1 MKIWIKLLIGSI
13 IGVFLVFFLP
23 SQGIE
28 AEDIFSFLYTLII
41 NIGRY
46 ALFPMVFFALALG
59 TYELRVDRRL
69 IRTYL
74 RLFLFL
80 LFSTGVLTL
89 LGVFSVMLFSPGRIP
104 IFIENEVS
112 IDIPTFKESLLQ
124 VFPRNFFSVFFSEG
138 NHLFPIFIAALL
150 MGLNFSFDKV
160 VIRPVAQVF
169 DSLSRIFYKLGSLI
183 VELMGLGCIALTA
196 YLLMQIKNVP
206 QFDLFSQLLTILLVD
221 SLIVVLAIY
230 PALIYFFGG
239 KENPYKWLYA
249 SLGPLILA
257 FLSGDNLFS
266 VPFLI
271 KHGKENMGVPRRLNS
286 TAYPLFA
293 MVGKAGTA
301 MVTAVSFLVILTS
314 YSSLGISFGQYMWV
328 FLFSFLISF
337 ILAPFP
343 ATGVIVALSLLCG
356 MYGKGVEEGFLIIKP
371 IIPLLTSIAVTLDV
385 VTSSFSA
392 FLLARHEG
400 IQKEIEISSFI

>member
-13 IGVFLVFFLP
+13 IGVFLVVFLP

-28 AEDIFSFLYTLII
+28 AEETLSFLYTLII

-59 TYELRVDRRL
+59 TYELRVDRKL
-69 IRTYL
+69 LTTYL

-80 LFSTGVLTL
+80 LLSTAVLSL

-104 IFIENEVS
+104 IFIEKEVS
-112 IDIPTFKESLLQ
+112 IHIPALKESLLLA
-124 VFPRNFFSVFFSEG
+124 FPRNFFNVFFSGG
-138 NHLFPIFIAALL
+138 NHLFPVFAAALL
-150 MGLNFSFDKV
+150 IGLNFSFDKV

-169 DSLSRIFYKLGSLI
+169 DSMSRIFYKLGSLI
-183 VELMGLGCIALTA
+183 IELMGLGCIALTA
-196 YLLMQIKNVP
+196 YMFMQIRNVP

-221 SLIVVLAIY
+221 SLVVILAIY
-230 PALIYFFGG
+230 PALIYFLGG

-249 SLGPLILA
+249 SLGPIIIA

-266 VPFLI
+266 VPALI

-286 TAYPLFA
+286 AAYPLFA

-301 MVTAVSFLVILTS
+301 MVTTVSFLVILTS
-314 YSSLGISFGQYMWV
+314 YSSLGINFGQYMWV

-337 ILAPFP
+337 TLSPFP
-343 ATGVIVALSLLCG
+343 ATGVIVALSVLCG

-371 IIPLLTSIAVTLDV
+371 VIPLLTSIAVTLDV
-385 VTSSFSA
+385 ITSSFSTFIVA
-392 FLLARHEG
+392 KQEG
-400 IQKEIEISSFI
+400 VQKEVEISSFI